1 MSYVTAFL
9 IGAALGIIQFAIR
22 WLKQPVFGGHPI
34 QAMVLMVFLGGFG
47 YGTVIWL
54 VAKLF

>member
-1 MSYVTAFL
+1 MNYVTALL
-9 IGAALGIIQFAIR
+9 IGAALGIIQFAISR
-22 WLKQPVFGGHPI
+22 LKKPIFGGHPI
-34 QAMVLMVFLGGFG
+34 QAMVFMIFVGGLV